1 MDAVSL
7 YSLIS
12 GSVNRED
19 ASTDSMK
26 SYSLDG
32 QETMITGI
40 LWKTLSQQGTNKY
53 RSGVYW
59 LC

>member
-1 MDAVSL
+1 MDAVAL

-26 SYSLDG
+26 SYSLDD

-53 RSGVYW
+53 LSGVYW